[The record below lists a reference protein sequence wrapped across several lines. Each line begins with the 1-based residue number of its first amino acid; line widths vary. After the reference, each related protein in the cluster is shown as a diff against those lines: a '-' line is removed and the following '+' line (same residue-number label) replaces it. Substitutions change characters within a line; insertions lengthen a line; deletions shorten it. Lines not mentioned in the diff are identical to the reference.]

1 LNRKTRSLAPGTF
14 LALAVV
20 STILLTAS
28 AHAQEPQPTLVRVG
42 FLIDGSGDSPRPN
55 VSIVVRDGRIVDVR
69 AATPADAANRD
80 AIDLSGLYVLP
91 GLIDVHA
98 HLTLSPDPNLDYG
111 DLSAPA
117 SGIGVMHAER
127 TLMAGFTTVRDP
139 FGPYYADVALRD
151 AIAAGWVAG
160 PRLFVSG
167 PALTMTGGHGA
178 IGNWAPPELE
188 LKSTAVQVAG
198 VFPHGDNAKQFAL
211 YVALGMSPMEV
222 LQSAAVNAA
231 ELIGIGDETG
241 TIEAGKRADLI
252 AVASNPLRDIRQLE
266 QVLFVMKE
274 GVVVKNDRAP

>member
-1 LNRKTRSLAPGTF
+1 MNRKTRSLAPGTF

-222 LQSAAVNAA
+222 LQSATVNAA